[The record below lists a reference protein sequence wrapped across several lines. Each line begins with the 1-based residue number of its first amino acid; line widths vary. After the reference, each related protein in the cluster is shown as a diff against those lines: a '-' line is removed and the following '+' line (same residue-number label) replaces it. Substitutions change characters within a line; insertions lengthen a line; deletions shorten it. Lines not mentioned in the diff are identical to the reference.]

1 MPEALS
7 FTEIGTQHIELLP
20 ARTVMSLV
28 MTAAT
33 EGATT
38 TGGTGGT
45 EGTSGTAA
53 KDAFSMVKDVPLLGK
68 LLGGS

>member
-7 FTEIGTQHIELLP
+7 FTEIGTQHLELLP
-20 ARTVMSLV
+20 ERTVMSMF
-28 MTAAT
+28 MTGT
-33 EGATT
+33 NGGTTT

-45 EGTSGTAA
+45 EGTAA